1 MARTSAQAKQKEN
14 IWPVTRNKS
23 LCETDDSMRVSINSA
38 KGRPATLL
46 LQLLCCRQDL
56 SSGHQRWIA
65 PTQRERR
72 MQRLHLH
79 SRHLQRQSLLVPI
92 AILQTARI
100 YTSAHARMPGNP
112 IICRARAD
120 VSKEAAWLYTEA
132 PHLPEPN
139 DLNSSMWQVTP
150 LDKPNVSICVAP

>member
-1 MARTSAQAKQKEN
+1 MPSAEVGHTGLETEKRRTVLYEMRWMMKRGEGDGLKRNIQMNCTATKVLKASTDVHAQAKQKEN

-38 KGRPATLL
+38 KGRP
-46 LQLLCCRQDL
+46 
-56 SSGHQRWIA
+56 
-65 PTQRERR
+65 
-72 MQRLHLH
+72 
-79 SRHLQRQSLLVPI
+79 
-92 AILQTARI
+92 
-100 YTSAHARMPGNP
+100 
-112 IICRARAD
+112 
-120 VSKEAAWLYTEA
+120 AAWLYTEA